1 MDGWG
6 VMAGCGDNSVKGTH
20 TCGAI
25 YMYAAFTATASQ
37 HNVLN
42 IEARNVCRR
51 MVKLGQT
58 AHTNTLL
65 MTTALTRNNV
75 LFFCL
80 W

>member
-1 MDGWG
+1 
-6 VMAGCGDNSVKGTH
+6 
-20 TCGAI
+20 
-25 YMYAAFTATASQ
+25 MYAAVTATASQ

-75 LFFCL
+75 LFFLFMVKEKNMCEVSRRLALCVGVCL
-80 W
+80 VL